1 MKVHL
6 PDTLPMLPGNGSQD
20 PKITRYHK
28 TQLLNHKDGACLEK
42 TKFIEEPV
50 DETLLQSMREGRP
63 LRMPVPE
70 RPAPENDGV
79 PRIAPQWLKHDR
91 QVLRFYAYFQESV
104 IEDPNENFRIRNCV
118 INYFLEDDTIYIYEP
133 KVENSGLPQGVFLKR
148 HKVPAPDGG
157 ALHWSAF
164 DAQ

>member
-6 PDTLPMLPGNGSQD
+6 PDALPMLPGNGSQD
-20 PKITRYHK
+20 PKVTRYHK
-28 TQLLNHKDGACLEK
+28 TQLLNHKDGACIEK

-50 DETLLQSMREGRP
+50 DETLLQSMREGKP
-63 LRMPVPE
+63 LKMSSVPARE
-70 RPAPENDGV
+70 KTVNDGV
-79 PRIAPQWLKHDR
+79 PRVSPQWLKHDR

-104 IEDPNENFRIRNCV
+104 VEDPTENFRVRQCV

-148 HKVPAPDGG
+148 HKVPAADGC
-157 ALHWSAF
+157 LHWSAF
-164 DAQ
+164 DA